1 MAESTAN
8 AIQTVNPG
16 ETVIFTLNNY
26 AGGCPGIFHRNETG
40 EFLIQGGPN
49 NGGCCCCNNNTRE
62 VLTSFGANIA
72 IPTGGTVEEISLA
85 IAVDGT
91 TLPYTTMR
99 VTPATV
105 EEYWNVSRTTN
116 VPIWRNC
123 CQSVS
128 IRNTST
134 QPILVQNANIV
145 FQGGVN

>member
-16 ETVIFTLNNY
+16 ESVTFTTVVF
-26 AGGCPGIFHRNETG
+26 AGGCPGAFHRDNTG
-40 EFLIQGGPN
+40 EFLIQGGTGSCPWDRS
-49 NGGCCCCNNNTRE
+49 RE

-72 IPTGGTVEEISLA
+72 IPTGGTVEEISIA

-91 TLPYTTMR
+91 TLPYTIMR
-99 VTPATV
+99 ATPAAV

-128 IRNTST
+128 IRNTSA
-134 QPILVQNANIV
+134 QPILVQNANII
-145 FQGGVN
+145 FRGE